1 MKTAPSIEYD
11 TSDRIGAAC
20 ALTTAFLPDNS
31 VDVARTVNHARRVL
45 GTGANRIALFGTTG
59 EGPSIDTDERRTL
72 LEASVEAG
80 VEPGRIIVGLSSATV
95 GEAARQWRIARDVGA
110 GMVLV
115 PPPFYYKGVSDE
127 GLYRWYA
134 DVIASAGDGACR
146 MILYTIPSV
155 TAVPLSS
162 SLIGRLKTD
171 FPEIVAA
178 VKDSTGDFS
187 NTSELLETHGD
198 LQILVGHEPD
208 LGAMVGK
215 GAGGSISGLAN
226 IMPGTIA
233 GIVADGST
241 DARIGTFVDTLLK
254 FPVTPAVKALVAHV
268 HGDPAWLHCRP
279 PLTRLTSVEADALCA
294 EYDRLFGVRG
304 AGTP

>member
-1 MKTAPSIEYD
+1 MKL
-11 TSDRIGAAC
+11 TSSSKSDPMDRIGAAC
-20 ALTTAFLPDNS
+20 ALTTAFLTDNT
-31 VDVARTVNHARRVL
+31 VDVARTVGHARRVL
-45 GTGANRIALFGTTG
+45 DGGANRIALFGTTG

-72 LEASVEAG
+72 LEATIDAG

-95 GEAARQWRIARDVGA
+95 GDAARQWRLARDVGA
-110 GMVLV
+110 NMVLA

-134 DVIASAGDGACR
+134 DLINTAGDRTCP

-162 SLIGRLKTD
+162 QLIGRLKSD

-178 VKDSTGDFS
+178 VKDSTGDFE
-187 NTSELLETHGD
+187 NTSEFLETHAD

-208 LGAMVGK
+208 LGAMIGK

-226 IMPGTIA
+226 IMAGTIA
-233 GIVADGST
+233 GIVADGNS
-241 DARIGTFVDTLLK
+241 DARIDALVGTLLK

-268 HGDPAWLHCRP
+268 YGDPAWLHCRP
-279 PLTRLTSVEADALCA
+279 PLTRLASKDVDALCA
-294 EYDRLFGVRG
+294 EFDRLFGPRG
-304 AGTP
+304 VGTS